1 MGTYRYTITVDYVEG
16 IDAYDYDAS
25 VVAAVYTW
33 KFGEGD
39 FELTWQT
46 TEVDLPAYVC
56 RGYFSVTGR
65 TVQFTRTRDMPGGD
79 CIPPD
84 WIADWR
90 PVEGGIEWSS
100 VRTWPSTWADY
111 APFFEGFTW
120 ERID

>member
-1 MGTYRYTITVDYVEG
+1 MTTTRPSLQPSTPGSSARAT
-16 IDAYDYDAS
+16 S
-25 VVAAVYTW
+25 SS
-33 KFGEGD
+33 
-39 FELTWQT
+39 TWQT

-79 CIPPD
+79 CMPPD

-100 VRTWPSTWADY
+100 VRTWPSTWADFV
-111 APFFEGFTW
+111 PFFEGFTW